1 MLSIRA
7 GTLTADELFR
17 WVECRLKLE
26 YLLRKLKNTR
36 WYTQITEFSSFST
49 FYAGECQ
56 VKHRRHEHKDHFNII
71 HSSNLKL
78 SEEKGAGIHFEWI
91 CWSQKHRL
99 CSLDVPSADS
109 GSAEPHSS
117 AFDLRL
123 LPAPFPLLI
132 LWKRQFKQGLCAPPG
147 APDTIQVVYN
157 KTPALLC
164 TTSRFT
170 TRKFSLNLRDAQ
182 IERPCLQGT
191 SLIRGARTPG
201 RSQSTQTD
209 GGTDEDR
216 ETKTRRADWHFS
228 LTCKLRQLH
237 SFHSS
242 KGNLPRCPFGHG
254 RQRDLT
260 CSWLIRVQWDFYVSA
275 DQVQG
280 ERCWTDTF
288 SLPSRHIQKP

>member
-1 MLSIRA
+1 MQVSVKLNIGDTSTRTISILFTAATWNSPKKRVQVS
-7 GTLTADELFR
+7 TLNESVDHRSTDSALWMFPRPTVAVQSPTA
-17 WVECRLKLE
+17 
-26 YLLRKLKNTR
+26 
-36 WYTQITEFSSFST
+36 
-49 FYAGECQ
+49 
-56 VKHRRHEHKDHFNII
+56 
-71 HSSNLKL
+71 
-78 SEEKGAGIHFEWI
+78 
-91 CWSQKHRL
+91 
-99 CSLDVPSADS
+99 
-109 GSAEPHSS
+109 
-117 AFDLRL
+117 LRL
-123 LPAPFPLLI
+123 IYVSSPLLSPLLI
-132 LWKRQFKQGLCAPPG
+132 LWMRQFKRGLCAPPG
-147 APDTIQVVYN
+147 APDTIQVVFN

-191 SLIRGARTPG
+191 GLIRGARTPG

-242 KGNLPRCPFGHG
+242 KGNLPRCPFGYG